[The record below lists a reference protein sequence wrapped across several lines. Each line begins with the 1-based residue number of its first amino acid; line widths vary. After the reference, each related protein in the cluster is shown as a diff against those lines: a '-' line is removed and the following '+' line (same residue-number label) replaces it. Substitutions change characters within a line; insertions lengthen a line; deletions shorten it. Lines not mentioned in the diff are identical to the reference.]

1 MTTKVTI
8 ELPVGSHAPMVK
20 VFALQRG
27 AHVQTEP
34 QLLAVVE
41 RGQATEQYVHY
52 EQDILIKEAFE

>member
-8 ELPVGSHAPMVK
+8 ELPIGSHAPAIK

-34 QLLAVVE
+34 QLLAVLE
-41 RGQATEQYVHY
+41 RGESTEQYVHF
-52 EQDILIKEAFE
+52 EQDILIKESF